1 MKRFENQ
8 IMKFVLKFVAI
19 AVLVALACI
28 AGYASGVSCP
38 VHSGASCYDAGQF
51 KTINGQNFRL
61 YRCSCGDAYWVP
73 E

>member
-28 AGYASGVSCP
+28 AGYASGVSFWC
-38 VHSGASCYDAGQF
+38 
-51 KTINGQNFRL
+51 IL
-61 YRCSCGDAYWVP
+61 L
-73 E
+73 